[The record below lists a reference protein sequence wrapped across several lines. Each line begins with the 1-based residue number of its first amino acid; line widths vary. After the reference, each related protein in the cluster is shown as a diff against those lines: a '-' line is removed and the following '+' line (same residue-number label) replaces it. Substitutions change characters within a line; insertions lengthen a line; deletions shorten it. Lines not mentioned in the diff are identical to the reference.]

1 VSIASDEQPIRV
13 ERAEPMTLD
22 WKAIAQESVTAVQVG
37 ATFSRDLPVHR
48 KGLLEVTLR
57 RGTRVSLRVDEGG
70 LNVHAAPAL
79 VAALAGPLPD
89 VSFATARYD
98 FHRARFDVDANAGI
112 VGPIVEAL
120 IEGYLNGELKKK
132 LPAPLLRR
140 DYRPQRDA
148 DLAGT
153 VRAVTSLLP
162 LGGGGGG
169 SGGLP
174 DELAH
179 AGDLAVHLTLTT
191 QRDVVTEAPGLDDT
205 VVRIPK
211 DARLFVE
218 AHTSGSA
225 SSPSLRDI
233 VVKANGR
240 GVIIASNGPGLLAS
254 LEAIEISRMTITPGP
269 KLAFE
274 YELLVERLLNAP
286 AVLMRFAELLAG
298 RYSPDAQGNIVLE
311 SLRPNIT
318 KMLEEAVGNLLRD
331 LLSEYDRV
339 VPGLSLRAVFGG

>member
-1 VSIASDEQPIRV
+1 
-13 ERAEPMTLD
+13 MTVD
-22 WKAIAQESVTAVQVG
+22 WKAVAQESVTAVQVG
-37 ATFSRDLPVHR
+37 ATFARDLPVHQ
-48 KGLLEVTLR
+48 KGLLDVTLR

-70 LNVHAAPAL
+70 FHVHAAPAL

-98 FHRARFDVDANAGI
+98 FHRARFDVDANAGL

-120 IEGYLNGELKKK
+120 IEGYLNGDLKKK

-140 DYRPQRDA
+140 DYTPQRDS

-153 VRAVTSLLP
+153 VRGVTALLP
-162 LGGGGGG
+162 LKGDGDGAG

-191 QRDVVTEAPGLDDT
+191 QRDVVTEVPGIDDT

-211 DARLFVE
+211 GARLFVE
-218 AHTSGSA
+218 ARTSGKA
-225 SSPSLRDI
+225 SSPSLHDI
-233 VVKANGR
+233 VVKATGR
-240 GVIIASNGPGLLAS
+240 GVIIASDGPGLLAS
-254 LEAIEISRMTITPGP
+254 LESIEISRMTITPGP
-269 KLAFE
+269 ALAFE
-274 YELLVERLLNAP
+274 YELLIERLLNAP
-286 AVLMRFAELLAG
+286 AVLLRFAELLAG
-298 RYSPDAQGNIVLE
+298 RYSPDAQGEVVLH

-318 KMLEEAVGNLLRD
+318 KMLEEAVGNLLRS
-331 LLSEYDRV
+331 LLSEYDQV
-339 VPGLSLRAVFGG
+339 VPGLSLKSVFHA